1 MRDRN
6 QDPWLRGFRVRHRFR
21 CNHCSFCAEKFLPS
35 PFKLLGS
42 TARPHDHFGI
52 FRIRQIA
59 VSFPHGSSRVL
70 GRCRNNEKAG
80 MICTPT
86 RTNLACKAGLKKL
99 QRLPP
104 TTTARLP
111 CTSLEQEPWDEL
123 HLLRVNTRAKRLYGI
138 NIYIGG
144 V

>member
-1 MRDRN
+1 
-6 QDPWLRGFRVRHRFR
+6 
-21 CNHCSFCAEKFLPS
+21 
-35 PFKLLGS
+35 
-42 TARPHDHFGI
+42 
-52 FRIRQIA
+52 
-59 VSFPHGSSRVL
+59 
-70 GRCRNNEKAG
+70 

-138 NIYIGG
+138 KYLHWGRVSVGIHSIHG
-144 V
+144 VSGSLCLFQYSQEVTLVGS